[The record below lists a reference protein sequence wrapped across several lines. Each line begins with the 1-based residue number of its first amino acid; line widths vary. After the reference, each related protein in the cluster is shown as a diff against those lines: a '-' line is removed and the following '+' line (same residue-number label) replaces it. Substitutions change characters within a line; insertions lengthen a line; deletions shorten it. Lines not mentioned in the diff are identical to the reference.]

1 MRLAPALAT
10 CTLALSAGL
19 ACAGTADIS
28 FLHPERYADA
38 GHGRDAEQV
47 QAILSGHLQALAATK
62 LPAGQTLKVEFKD
75 IDLAGHMWPLP
86 RGGQDVRVL
95 KGAADWPRLSLHY
108 SLSEGARTLADGDE
122 DLADLGYL
130 QRTLSLH
137 SSDALPF
144 EQRLL
149 SDWFSRRFAGKP

>member
-1 MRLAPALAT
+1 MRLAPALAA
-10 CTLALSAGL
+10 CTLALSAGS
-19 ACAGTADIS
+19 ACAGTAVIS
-28 FLHPERYADA
+28 FLHPERFADA
-38 GHGRDAEQV
+38 GRGRDAEQV
-47 QAILSGHLQALAATK
+47 QAILRGHLQALAASK

-75 IDLAGHMWPLP
+75 IDLAGQLRPLP
-86 RGGQDVRVL
+86 HGGQDVRVL

-108 SLSEGARTLADGDE
+108 RLSDAARTLDSGDE

-130 QRTLSLH
+130 QRTRSLR

-149 SDWFSRRFAGKP
+149 SDWFSRRFASKP